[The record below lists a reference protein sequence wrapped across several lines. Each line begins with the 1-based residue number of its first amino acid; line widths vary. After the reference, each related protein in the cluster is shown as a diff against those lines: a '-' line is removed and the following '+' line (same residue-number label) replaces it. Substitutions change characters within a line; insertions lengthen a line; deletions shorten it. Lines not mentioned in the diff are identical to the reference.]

1 MNKTLCIIPARGGS
15 KRIPHK
21 NIKNFLGKPIIAY
34 SINAALKSEL
44 FDEVIV
50 STDHKE
56 ISKIAVEFGAKVPFI
71 RSEENANDFAS
82 TIDVVNE
89 VLNDYKSVGK
99 SFSKVCVL
107 YPTSPLV
114 SVLNLQKGYKKLN
127 FYDAVIPVAEY
138 SSPIQRA
145 FIINDGVLKYK
156 WPEFEKSR
164 TQDLDRFFYDAG
176 QWYWINVNAIKD
188 TLVPLKTSYILLNN
202 TECHDIDT
210 LSDWEMTELKYKHI
224 RKIN

>member
-1 MNKTLCIIPARGGS
+1 MNQTLCIIPARGGS
-15 KRIPHK
+15 KRIPYK
-21 NIKNFLGKPIIAY
+21 NIKDFLGKPIIAY
-34 SINAALKSEL
+34 SIKAALESEL

-50 STDHKE
+50 STNNKE
-56 ISKIAVEFGAKVPFI
+56 ISKIAIEFGAKVPFI
-71 RSEENANDFAS
+71 RSEENANDFAT

-99 SFSKVCVL
+99 IFSKVCVL

-127 FYDAVIPVAEY
+127 HYDAVIPVAEY

-145 FIINDGVLKYK
+145 FIISDKVLKYK

-164 TQDLDRFFYDAG
+164 SQDLDRFYYDAG
-176 QWYWINVNAIKD
+176 QWYWINVQSIKD
-188 TLVPLKTSYILLNN
+188 TLVPLKTSYILLDK

-210 LSDWEMTELKYKHI
+210 LSDWEMAELKYRKI
-224 RKIN
+224 RKIK